1 MNARLAFDAA
11 FDLRPNAYA
20 PLAPWAEPM
29 LAARFAEFGRG
40 PFEFDCMGVVEF
52 VQAKLQRT
60 VRDYRACYEAS
71 TVGDANQVDQ
81 IIAAEM
87 SAWRAVDEGN
97 VGDVLV
103 CGSGRRAHHV
113 AVLCG
118 AGRAVHAMR
127 GAGVKIEAIEGKR
140 AVTRFAGLRI
150 YGVFTP
156 A

>member
-1 MNARLAFDAA
+1 
-11 FDLRPNAYA
+11 
-20 PLAPWAEPM
+20 
-29 LAARFAEFGRG
+29 
-40 PFEFDCMGVVEF
+40 MGVVEF
-52 VQAKLQRT
+52 VQAQLQRP

-71 TVGDANQVDQ
+71 TVGDAEQVDQ

-87 SAWRAVDEGN
+87 SAWRALDAGG

-118 AGRAVHAMR
+118 AGRAVHAQR
-127 GAGVKIEAIEGKR
+127 GAGVKIDLIEGKR

-150 YGVFTP
+150 FGVFAP